1 MTSPEGREP
10 EAEEPRVVVRDRRRI
25 DPETG
30 QPRRPSPGP
39 TAATSKQPA
48 GGPPAGEQ
56 PADEPSAGQETAAD
70 EPARADVEVEGV
82 RKQLEERTADL
93 QRVTAEYANYRRR
106 VERDRA
112 VAGEQATAAVL
123 TALLPVIDDID
134 RAREHGDLTGA
145 FAAVAEKLQATLAKA
160 GLVAFGEKGDP
171 FDPNRHEAVM
181 HSESA
186 DVTEPTC
193 VRVFRPGYLL
203 GERLVRAA
211 MVEVADPAAPAAAPA
226 DPVAGPD
233 PDAAVPAADEE

>member
-1 MTSPEGREP
+1 MTPPEGRDPEP
-10 EAEEPRVVVRDRRRI
+10 DEEPRVVVRDRRRI
-25 DPETG
+25 DPQTG

-39 TAATSKQPA
+39 TAAKES
-48 GGPPAGEQ
+48 EQ
-56 PADEPSAGQETAAD
+56 PADDPSAGQDA
-70 EPARADVEVEGV
+70 PAEQPVNVDAEVEEV

-112 VAGEQATAAVL
+112 VAGEQATGAVV

-145 FAAVAEKLQATLAKA
+145 FAAVAEKLQATLAKV
-160 GLVAFGEKGDP
+160 GLTAFGEKGDA

-181 HSESA
+181 HSESS

-211 MVEVADPAAPAAAPA
+211 MVEVADPVAGSVQAAAAPA

-233 PDAAVPAADEE
+233 PDADDDEK